1 MYSTNSERK
10 RERGWG
16 ESEGRE
22 REREL
27 HKKDNYQ
34 KSVKKYLNP

>member
-10 RERGWG
+10 RERGWE

-22 REREL
+22 RERESYIKRIII
-27 HKKDNYQ
+27 KKVLKNT
-34 KSVKKYLNP
+34 